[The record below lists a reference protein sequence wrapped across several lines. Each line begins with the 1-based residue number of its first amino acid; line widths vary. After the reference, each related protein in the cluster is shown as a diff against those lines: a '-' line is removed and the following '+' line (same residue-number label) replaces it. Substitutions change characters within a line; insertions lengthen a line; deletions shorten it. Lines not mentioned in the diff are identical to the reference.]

1 MQELDLEGLF
11 WRPEAPDREIAGRLR
26 FDSTGGA
33 ILSFIEPLR
42 FSGTENT
49 IMSLTDL
56 LGAQSEDKDGIRF
69 LGVAGPHKLT
79 LDQCRLSGS
88 SLQSNR
94 FIQRRYQVT
103 SILTG
108 AHLGTEDPLIFTSV
122 SVQLGNLVSWV
133 GHSGLSVDWLPAEA
147 EKPAGIR
154 LTYESVPSIET
165 ETDDGS
171 IAVAFPWRC
180 QLNPLDESMVEQRC
194 AIEYRFL
201 APQPFSKIIRVC
213 SSLRNLVTICAHTP
227 SDILDTK
234 VRHADVN
241 RAIDLH
247 TKWIGAGAQKEQN
260 EDALIRRS
268 RMAFTFDDI
277 GGLEGIRSW
286 LKLTNRYSVVVALV
300 VSHWYVPPLY
310 QEQRYF
316 NSFVAAETLIRIRK
330 KERRVNVK
338 KEKLTLKNGLQ
349 ELAGDVD
356 AVFAPLVGD
365 LTAWVQEV
373 VRTRNN
379 FVVHPDLRGNSDGYR
394 LYLLSESI
402 YLLVVLTLL
411 RDCSVAIDSLKK
423 FQNHEHFK
431 WLAAELVK
439 SA

>member
-1 MQELDLEGLF
+1 MQELDFEGLF
-11 WRPEAPDREIAGRLR
+11 WRPEAPDRKIAGRLR
-26 FDSTGGA
+26 FDPTAGA

-42 FSGTENT
+42 FSRTENT
-49 IMSLTDL
+49 RMSLTDL

-79 LDQCRLSGS
+79 LDQCRLSAS
-88 SLQSNR
+88 SLQSNS

-133 GHSGLSVDWLPAEA
+133 GHSGLSVDRLPAEP
-147 EKPAGIR
+147 EKLAGIR

-180 QLNPLDESMVEQRC
+180 QLNPLDKSMLEQSC

-234 VRHADVN
+234 LTHADVD
-241 RAIDLH
+241 RAIDLY
-247 TKWIGAGAQKEQN
+247 TKWIGAGTQQEQK

-286 LKLTNRYSVVVALV
+286 LKLANRYSVVVALL
-300 VSHWYVPPLY
+300 VSHWYVPTLY

-316 NSFVAAETLIRIRK
+316 NAFVAAETLIRIRK
-330 KERRVNVK
+330 KEKHVNL
-338 KEKLTLKNGLQ
+338 KEKFTMKEGLQ
-349 ELAGDVD
+349 ELAGEVD

-365 LTAWVQEV
+365 LTAWAQEV
-373 VRTRNN
+373 VRTRDN
-379 FVVHPDLRGNSDGYR
+379 FVVHPGLRGNSDGYR

-411 RDCSVAIDSLKK
+411 RDCSVAIDSLKNI
-423 FQNHEHFK
+423 QNHEHFK
-431 WLAAELVK
+431 WLAAELVT

>member
-1 MQELDLEGLF
+1 MQELDVEGLF

-26 FDSTGGA
+26 FDPTDGA

-42 FSGTENT
+42 FSRTENT
-49 IMSLTDL
+49 RMSLTDL
-56 LGAQSEDKDGIRF
+56 LGGQSEDKNAIRF
-69 LGVAGPHKLT
+69 LGVAGPHKFT

-88 SLQSNR
+88 PLQSNS

-147 EKPAGIR
+147 EKLAGIR

-180 QLNPLDESMVEQRC
+180 QLNPLDKSMLEHRC
-194 AIEYRFL
+194 AIEYRFR
-201 APQPFSKIIRVC
+201 APQPFSKIMRVC
-213 SSLRNLVTICAHTP
+213 SSLRNLVTIYAHAP

-234 VRHADVN
+234 LTHDGVD
-241 RAIDLH
+241 RAIDLY
-247 TKWIGAGAQKEQN
+247 TKWIGAGAQQEQK
-260 EDALIRRS
+260 EDAIRRS

-286 LKLTNRYSVVVALV
+286 LKLANRYSVVVALL

-316 NSFVAAETLIRIRK
+316 NAYVAAETLIRIRK
-330 KERRVNVK
+330 KEKHVNLK
-338 KEKLTLKNGLQ
+338 KEKFTLKKGLQ
-349 ELAGDVD
+349 ELAGEVD
-356 AVFAPLVGD
+356 TVFAPLVGD
-365 LTAWVQEV
+365 LTAWAQEV

-379 FVVHPDLRGNSDGYR
+379 FVVHPGLRGNSDGYR

-411 RDCSVAIDSLKK
+411 RDCSVAIDSLKNI
-423 FQNHEHFK
+423 QNHEHFK

>member
-1 MQELDLEGLF
+1 M
-11 WRPEAPDREIAGRLR
+11 
-26 FDSTGGA
+26 T
-33 ILSFIEPLR
+33 
-42 FSGTENT
+42 
-49 IMSLTDL
+49 
-56 LGAQSEDKDGIRF
+56 
-69 LGVAGPHKLT
+69 
-79 LDQCRLSGS
+79 
-88 SLQSNR
+88 
-94 FIQRRYQVT
+94 
-103 SILTG
+103 
-108 AHLGTEDPLIFTSV
+108 FTSV
-122 SVQLGNLVSWV
+122 SVQLDNLVSWV
-133 GHSGLSVDWLPAEA
+133 GRSGLSVDRLPAEP
-147 EKPAGIR
+147 EKLAGIR
-154 LTYESVPSIET
+154 LAYESVPSIET

-171 IAVAFPWRC
+171 LAVAFPWRC

-201 APQPFSKIIRVC
+201 APQPLSKIIRVC

-234 VRHADVN
+234 LTHADVD
-241 RAIDLH
+241 RAIDLY
-247 TKWIGAGAQKEQN
+247 TKWIVARAQQKQK

-268 RMAFTFDDI
+268 RMALTFDDI

-286 LKLTNRYSVVVALV
+286 LKLANRYSVVVSLL

-316 NSFVAAETLIRIRK
+316 NAFVAAETLIRIRK
-330 KERRVNVK
+330 KEKHVNPR
-338 KEKLTLKNGLQ
+338 KEKFTLKKGLQ
-349 ELAGDVD
+349 ELAGEVD

-379 FVVHPDLRGNSDGYR
+379 IVVHPGLRGNSDGYR

-411 RDCSVAIDSLKK
+411 RDCSVAIDSLKNI
-423 FQNHEHFK
+423 QNHEHFK